1 MKILRFILI
10 SYLIIKISS
19 ALLFKLN
26 IGNDNCFYEE
36 LFEDSSVILK
46 WKLFTQ
52 SRENVTSIL
61 SSISIH
67 VNKNDE
73 SNQVV
78 YEAQLSSV
86 KNKATFT
93 VKDEGLY
100 RICLRR
106 QKYYGKNNIKE
117 ELYANLKINSI
128 FLSEPNLDDAV
139 SMSDVIDMYNKTDYI
154 KDLSSNIISSQNS
167 QMEIETESSLDTIYY
182 TKWYRYIAYTQIFIT
197 IIVGLVQLNNLRMF
211 LKSQH
216 VIN

>member
-128 FLSEPNLDDAV
+128 FL
-139 SMSDVIDMYNKTDYI
+139 I
-154 KDLSSNIISSQNS
+154 
-167 QMEIETESSLDTIYY
+167 
-182 TKWYRYIAYTQIFIT
+182 
-197 IIVGLVQLNNLRMF
+197 
-211 LKSQH
+211 
-216 VIN
+216 